1 MKLNKNEKMILKKYL
16 DSIIVCICS
25 FVSDDEIKIYIKK
38 SKTILELLE
47 RISNFLRTKE
57 LLGWEGEDLTE
68 EQLNVL
74 TIISELYLKRNKSK
88 YKCIEKPSE
97 IINWFSNLLKIS
109 ISKSDL
115 NIKKNDMANH

>member
-1 MKLNKNEKMILKKYL
+1 MKLNKNEKIVLKKYL
-16 DSIIVCICS
+16 DSIIVCSCS
-25 FVSDDEIKIYIKK
+25 FVSEDEIKICIEK
-38 SKTILELLE
+38 SKTIPELLE

-109 ISKSDL
+109 ISKSEL
-115 NIKKNDMANH
+115 NIEKNDIAYH